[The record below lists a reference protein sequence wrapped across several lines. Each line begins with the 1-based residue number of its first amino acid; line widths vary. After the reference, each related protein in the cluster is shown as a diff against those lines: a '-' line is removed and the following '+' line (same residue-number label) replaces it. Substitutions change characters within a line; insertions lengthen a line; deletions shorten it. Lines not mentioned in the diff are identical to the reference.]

1 MFGSL
6 PSELSPPVFGGGGRQ
21 ERPACPEEE
30 RTSSTGSAEAVVE
43 EIAGVEV
50 DSERFGI
57 VGWCVN
63 SGAGRRL
70 RLWPNDLFVIGYSL
84 SSSEEGKVA
93 VGGGRS
99 WESSWSEWSDSPW
112 SAGGEGGFE

>member
-1 MFGSL
+1 MLGSL
-6 PSELSPPVFGGGGRQ
+6 PSELSPPAVGGGGPQ

-30 RTSSTGSAEAVVE
+30 RMSWTESVETMVE
-43 EIAGVEV
+43 EVVGVKV

-57 VGWCVN
+57 VGWGVN

-70 RLWPNDLFVIGYSL
+70 RLWPNVLLKIGTSL

-93 VGGGRS
+93 VCGSRS
-99 WESSWSEWSDSPW
+99 RESPSSERSDSPW